1 MKRIIIVLCLVIATT
16 LVACGNNEETNVE
29 GNETVIDDTT
39 KNSTDDAEDN
49 VNVMEK
55 VINDFA
61 KKYSN
66 VPTTTTGAKYL
77 FDNVARIYQVP
88 AEKIYVNVPDYNYQ
102 EIEQGFTK
110 MFVIGRELNVAI
122 TSDDTIKTTTLEQAH
137 KEIFNDYTQNL
148 QNYAKIDELKV
159 KTDETVTI
167 NGIEMYKFEGELE
180 CHYDTRRYELY
191 TIGYSFVMDG
201 IPCSIEGTVL
211 NETQPQDMIDN
222 VRDTVNVMAQT
233 VRNTK

>member
-1 MKRIIIVLCLVIATT
+1 
-16 LVACGNNEETNVE
+16 
-29 GNETVIDDTT
+29 
-39 KNSTDDAEDN
+39 
-49 VNVMEK
+49 MEK

-137 KEIFNDYTQNL
+137 KEIFNDYIQNL
-148 QNYAKIDELKV
+148 QN
-159 KTDETVTI
+159 
-167 NGIEMYKFEGELE
+167 
-180 CHYDTRRYELY
+180 
-191 TIGYSFVMDG
+191 YSFVMDG

>member
-110 MFVIGRELNVAI
+110 MFVIGRKLNVAI

-137 KEIFNDYTQNL
+137 KEIFNDYIQNL
-148 QNYAKIDELKV
+148 QN
-159 KTDETVTI
+159 
-167 NGIEMYKFEGELE
+167 
-180 CHYDTRRYELY
+180 
-191 TIGYSFVMDG
+191 YSFVMDG

>member
-1 MKRIIIVLCLVIATT
+1 M
-16 LVACGNNEETNVE
+16 
-29 GNETVIDDTT
+29 
-39 KNSTDDAEDN
+39 
-49 VNVMEK
+49 
-55 VINDFA
+55 
-61 KKYSN
+61 
-66 VPTTTTGAKYL
+66 
-77 FDNVARIYQVP
+77 
-88 AEKIYVNVPDYNYQ
+88 
-102 EIEQGFTK
+102 
-110 MFVIGRELNVAI
+110 
-122 TSDDTIKTTTLEQAH
+122 
-137 KEIFNDYTQNL
+137 

>member
-137 KEIFNDYTQNL
+137 KEIFNDYIQNL
-148 QNYAKIDELKV
+148 QN
-159 KTDETVTI
+159 
-167 NGIEMYKFEGELE
+167 
-180 CHYDTRRYELY
+180 
-191 TIGYSFVMDG
+191 YSFVMDG